1 MTNTDR
7 IIIKEITILS
17 MNDEFLE
24 MLLKDHNSG
33 EILYGL

>member
-1 MTNTDR
+1 MTNTGR

-24 MLLKDHNSG
+24 ILLKDHNSG
-33 EILYGL
+33 KILYEL